1 MTGAVRSVKIL
12 YDNKEVHPRSPRGES
27 RRRSIWD
34 PEGSCVARKIRAFL
48 FPFSYFQED
57 TPIAAKTEN
66 QLINNDIRFPE
77 VRLIGSDGS
86 QLGIVPSAEARRK
99 AEEANLD
106 LVCIAPQAEP
116 PVCKIMDFGKY
127 RYEKQKREK
136 EASRKQSTV
145 ELKEIR
151 LGLNI
156 DVGDFETK
164 VKQARKFIADGNKLK
179 LSIRFRGREL
189 AHTSRGNE
197 VMDRFAEAMQDVANV
212 EKPAKMEGRS
222 MQMTMGPKPA
232 AKAKKS

>member
-1 MTGAVRSVKIL
+1 MIL
-12 YDNKEVHPRSPRGES
+12 HDNKEVHPRSPRDS
-27 RRRSIWD
+27 RRRRSIWD
-34 PEGSCVARKIRAFL
+34 PEGFCIARKYRAFL
-48 FPFSYFQED
+48 FPFSNFQED

-66 QLINNDIRFPE
+66 QQLINNDIRFPE

-86 QLGIVPSAEARRK
+86 QLGIVPSAEARRQ
-99 AEEANLD
+99 AEEANMD
-106 LVCIAPQAEP
+106 LVCIAPQAAP
-116 PVCKIMDFGKY
+116 PVCKIMDYGKY

-164 VKQARKFIADGNKLK
+164 VKQARNFISDGNKVK
-179 LSIRFRGREL
+179 VSIRFRGREL
-189 AHTSRGNE
+189 AHTNRGNE
-197 VMDRFAEAMQDVANV
+197 VMDRFAEALQELANV
-212 EKPAKMEGRS
+212 EKPAKMEGRT

-232 AKAKKS
+232 SKAKK